1 MNNNKKGFGDASCV
15 GSGKTLTAISVIKEI
30 IDINIERKEK
40 QYSGFLVITF
50 NFKIKFIFNL
60 ILDFNSEFTVI
71 WNLDIRN

>member
-40 QYSGFLVITF
+40 QYSGFLILIPNLQLFETWTSEIKKHTSKQRTF
-50 NFKIKFIFNL
+50 SLFI
-60 ILDFNSEFTVI
+60 
-71 WNLDIRN
+71 